1 MNSYLNYPL
10 VNQLVDPE
18 NHQFLEETNLPGE
31 PGGDFVWRVDVVARI
46 QPRISGWIRMKTWLV
61 LGQSNMDIL
70 IL

>member
-18 NHQFLEETNLPGE
+18 NHQFLEETNLPRE

-46 QPRISGWIRMKTWLV
+46 QPRISG
-61 LGQSNMDIL
+61 
-70 IL
+70 

>member
-46 QPRISGWIRMKTWLV
+46 QPRISG
-61 LGQSNMDIL
+61 
-70 IL
+70 